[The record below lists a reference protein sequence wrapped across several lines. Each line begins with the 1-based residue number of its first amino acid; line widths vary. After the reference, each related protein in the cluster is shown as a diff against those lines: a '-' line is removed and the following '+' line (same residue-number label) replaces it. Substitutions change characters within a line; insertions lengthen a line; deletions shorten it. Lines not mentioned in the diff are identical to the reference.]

1 MYIPISTDK
10 DKGRHTGSDI
20 KREKWKNNVAAE
32 EREAAGK
39 SGGGSKGG
47 GGERESG
54 RVVSKK
60 KEKERKAKGE
70 IKGGRFSSE

>member
-1 MYIPISTDK
+1 MCWGGKKGKLSEERVMYIPISTDK

-39 SGGGSKGG
+39 SGGG
-47 GGERESG
+47 RE
-54 RVVSKK
+54 
-60 KEKERKAKGE
+60 
-70 IKGGRFSSE
+70 

>member
-39 SGGGSKGG
+39 SGGGGSKGG
-47 GGERESG
+47 GGE